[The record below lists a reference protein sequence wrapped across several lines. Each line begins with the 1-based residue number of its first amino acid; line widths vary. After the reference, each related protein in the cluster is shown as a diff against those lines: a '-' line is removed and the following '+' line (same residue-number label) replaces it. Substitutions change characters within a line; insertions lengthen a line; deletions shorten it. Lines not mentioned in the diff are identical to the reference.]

1 MEKLRKKH
9 LLLIDRTE
17 ITFERDFTN
26 KLPWNERLVGIKGAR
41 GIAKTTILLQYIKK
55 NYGQSSEALYVSLDD
70 LYFSEHILS
79 DFVEEF
85 VAKEGA
91 HLFLDE
97 VHKYKNWS
105 LELKNIY
112 DTYKELK
119 VVFTGSYLLE
129 ILNYRSDLSRRA
141 LVYKMQ

>member
-1 MEKLRKKH
+1 LK
-9 LLLIDRTE
+9 E
-17 ITFERDFTN
+17 ILQINCLGTSVWLESREQEELQRQPFYYS
-26 KLPWNERLVGIKGAR
+26 
-41 GIAKTTILLQYIKK
+41 ILKK